1 MRTIDFSPM
10 FRNSVGFDRMA
21 QLADTALRTPAAGN
35 QTTYPPYNIEKV
47 SEDDYRISMAVAG
60 FAEQDIDVTVNQ
72 NSLIIT
78 GKVEKADDGESREFL
93 HRGIAERAFERRFE
107 LADFIKVA
115 GADLENGL
123 LHVSLVR
130 EIPEEAKPRRIEVRP
145 SVKAIEG
152 KKAA

>member
-21 QLADTALRTPAAGN
+21 QLADAALRTPAAGN

-78 GKVEKADDGESREFL
+78 GKVEKTEDGLRAPVRACRL
-93 HRGIAERAFERRFE
+93 HQGDRRRSGE
-107 LADFIKVA
+107 WLAPCLP
-115 GADLENGL
+115 GARD
-123 LHVSLVR
+123 
-130 EIPEEAKPRRIEVRP
+130 PRRGET
-145 SVKAIEG
+145 AQD
-152 KKAA
+152 

>member
-21 QLADTALRTPAAGN
+21 QLADTALRTTAAGN

-47 SEDDYRISMAVAG
+47 SDDDYRISMAVAG

-78 GKVEKADDGESREFL
+78 GKVEKTDDGENREFL
-93 HRGIAERAFERRFE
+93 HRGIAERAF
-107 LADFIKVA
+107 
-115 GADLENGL
+115 
-123 LHVSLVR
+123 
-130 EIPEEAKPRRIEVRP
+130 
-145 SVKAIEG
+145 
-152 KKAA
+152 